1 MGNFIVSGELMQTR
15 PASPSVLISPAVL
28 ALTASSSLSVP
39 HLSVAT
45 EVHAPAAPIPATRLP
60 MKSDLRLESGPYV
73 ARLAL
78 TERDRNDTYRLRF
91 LIFNLELN
99 EGLQSAYI
107 DGYDK
112 DRFDDVCDHL
122 IIEDRVTGAII
133 GTYRIQMGDVAGR
146 NFGYYSEQEFCFAP
160 YESMRSQ
167 IVELGR
173 ACIHRDHRSSEVLHL
188 LWRGIARYA
197 LMNGGRYMMGCCSL
211 TSQDTDMGYAV
222 YDSLRNWMAEPELQT
237 VARGEFTMPERINVI
252 PEIRAPKLLRAYL
265 TIGAKI
271 CSGPAIDREFKT
283 IDFLTLLDL
292 QTLHPRVAARF
303 LEAS

>member
-1 MGNFIVSGELMQTR
+1 MLTAT
-15 PASPSVLISPAVL
+15 ASPDVALPPSLLDPAI
-28 ALTASSSLSVP
+28 
-39 HLSVAT
+39 
-45 EVHAPAAPIPATRLP
+45 AAAIPAIGAAEP
-60 MKSDLRLESGPYV
+60 SSKQHLRLESGTYV

-78 TERDRNDTYRLRF
+78 TEAERRETYRLRF
-91 LIFNLELN
+91 LVFNLELN
-99 EGLQSAYI
+99 EGLQSAYL

-122 IIEDRVTGAII
+122 IVEDRATGEIV

-160 YESMRSQ
+160 YEAMRSQ

-173 ACIHRDHRSSEVLHL
+173 ACIRRDHRSSEVLHL

-211 TSQDTDMGYAV
+211 TSQDPDMGYAV
-222 YDSLRNWMAEPELQT
+222 HDSLRSWMSEPALRT
-237 VARGEFTMPERINVI
+237 VAKGEFRMPPRTTEI
-252 PEIRAPKLLRAYL
+252 PEVRAPKLLRAYL

-271 CSGPAIDREFKT
+271 CSEPAIDREFKT

-292 QTLHPRVAARF
+292 QTLQPRVAARF
-303 LEAS
+303 L

>member
-1 MGNFIVSGELMQTR
+1 MV
-15 PASPSVLISPAVL
+15 
-28 ALTASSSLSVP
+28 
-39 HLSVAT
+39 
-45 EVHAPAAPIPATRLP
+45 
-60 MKSDLRLESGPYV
+60 
-73 ARLAL
+73 
-78 TERDRNDTYRLRF
+78 
-91 LIFNLELN
+91 FNLELN

-112 DRFDDVCDHL
+112 DRYDDVCDHL
-122 IIEDRVTGAII
+122 IVEEKATGDIV

-160 YESMRSQ
+160 YEAMRSQ

-173 ACIHRDHRSSEVLHL
+173 ACIRRDHRSSEVLNL

-197 LMNGGRYMMGCCSL
+197 LMSGGRYMMGCCSL
-211 TSQDTDMGYAV
+211 TSQDPDMGYAV
-222 YDSLRNWMAEPELQT
+222 YDSLNTWMAEPALRT
-237 VARGEFTMPERINVI
+237 IAKGEFRMPERTT
-252 PEIRAPKLLRAYL
+252 ELSDMRAPKLLRAYL

-271 CSGPAIDREFKT
+271 CSEPAIDREFKT

-303 LEAS
+303 LETQ